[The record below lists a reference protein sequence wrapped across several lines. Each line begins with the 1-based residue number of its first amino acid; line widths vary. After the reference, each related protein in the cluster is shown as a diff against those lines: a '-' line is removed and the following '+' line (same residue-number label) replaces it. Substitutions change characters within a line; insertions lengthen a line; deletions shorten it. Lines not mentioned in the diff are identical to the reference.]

1 MFVTSV
7 GALLVLSIPDLRPAP
22 CYISEF
28 YLENI
33 YQVLAGSDD
42 LRTPITS
49 IVTQPRAPPFS
60 PPRYAVWVNSLWSL
74 SFVISLSCGLL
85 ATLVQRWARRFI
97 QNTHLRHY
105 SLEKQ
110 ARMRTLFANGADNM
124 YTSRVIDGTTSLLHF
139 SVFLFLVGFAIYLF
153 NIDYTTSRSM
163 IWWIALSSTVYGC
176 ISLVPIFR
184 HDTPYSTPLSAPAWS
199 LYTGMRYVISEC
211 LTSNA
216 YLSKKTLW
224 GFRDTSNPYFRW
236 FWGGVEEAAADAAM
250 SSKIELEILD
260 RSVGVLRDSNEQ
272 EGFFELIPRLFKS
285 KLERVLPTDVP
296 LTLRTKFRKAL
307 DEFLDHTL
315 SSESV
320 SQSDKIRRLVI
331 GLNAMHVIPGPD
343 SVSEI
348 LRDILKG
355 RWVQASQSVWV
366 NTLPGWCRSEK
377 ESIAIFARCIL
388 ARILVSVR
396 RRNERWI
403 KLAVDHLGFPELGI
417 RNYIGHGDSVSLSIL
432 NHITRQTFRSSFW
445 TPEMLS
451 PLCNFD
457 AHDSFPELRHEF
469 CDLWNEIL
477 DEAWKKGDHTTPVEV
492 LREIRNIFAA
502 LHQGHEAPSDQ
513 LFATVTRDDE
523 LLRLRSAYPYCRIA
537 SHRTIPPAPATT
549 SSTVAVAHLHP
560 RVTLPRP
567 ISAWKRGR
575 PVHLDNPSTASHR
588 HIPVESQ
595 STLGLGS
602 TPRQT
607 DITPRPFLYEDFT
620 PSRTPGSQSPPLN
633 VDPVYTGTAQ
643 EVQVVEVT
651 DADHSESIGL
661 RTFRVN
667 EDVHKDPRKDPPLL
681 RHPVYSDA
689 GFAAADIVPPDHQT
703 PQHTS
708 DTGVTS
714 QAPVVSLH
722 VFQDPETVEA
732 TIMPSTGTNPEPDLP
747 PSSTVLAITKPCDHT
762 PPHTDTPPSPPLATT
777 SSVHGKHDQQQ
788 LVRTKVSAQ
797 SNADTAENISPP
809 GSLTSQIHI
818 SDMGES
824 NQASEA
830 TFCAPSGPDPLPV
843 SASTIPST
851 GPELPITGNTI
862 PHLTVASPIGDDTE
876 ITDPQL

>member
-1 MFVTSV
+1 MFVASI

-22 CYISEF
+22 YYNSEF

-33 YQVLAGSDD
+33 YQALAGSDE

-49 IVTQPRAPPFS
+49 TVTKPRAPPFS

-85 ATLVQRWARRFI
+85 ATLVQQWARRFMR
-97 QNTHLRHY
+97 NTHPRHC

-124 YTSRVIDGTTSLLHF
+124 YTSRVIEGMTSLLHF
-139 SVFLFLVGFAIYLF
+139 SALLFLVGFAIYLF
-153 NIDYTTSRSM
+153 NINYTASRSM

-184 HDTPYSTPLSAPAWS
+184 PDTPYYTPLSAPVWS

-211 LTSNA
+211 LTSDTN
-216 YLSKKTLW
+216 LSKNTLW
-224 GFRDTSNPYFRW
+224 GFGDTSNPYFRW
-236 FWGGVEEAAADAAM
+236 FWGGVEEAAGDAAM
-250 SSKIELEILD
+250 SSRIELEILD
-260 RSVGVLRDSNEQ
+260 RSVGVLRGSNER
-272 EGFFELIPRLFKS
+272 ERFFELIPRFFKS

-307 DEFLDHTL
+307 NEFLDHTL
-315 SSESV
+315 SSDSV
-320 SQSDKIRRLVI
+320 SQSDKTRRLVI

-348 LRDILKG
+348 LQDILKG
-355 RWVQASQSVWV
+355 RWAQVSQLVWV
-366 NTLPGWCRSEK
+366 NTLPGWCRSDK

-388 ARILVSVR
+388 ARILVSVPPR

-403 KLAVDHLGFPELGI
+403 KLAVDHLGFPELDI
-417 RNYIGHGDSVSLSIL
+417 RNYIGHGNSVSLSIL
-432 NHITRQTFRSSFW
+432 IYITRQTFRSGFW

-457 AHDSFPELRHEF
+457 AHDSLPELQHEF
-469 CDLWNEIL
+469 CGLWNEIL

-492 LREIRNIFAA
+492 LREIRNIFAT
-502 LHQGHEAPSDQ
+502 LHQGPEAPSDQ
-513 LFATVTRDDE
+513 LFASVAHNDE
-523 LLRLRSAYPYCRIA
+523 VLRLRSAYPYCRIT
-537 SHRTIPPAPATT
+537 SHRTIPAPATT
-549 SSTVAVAHLHP
+549 SSTVAVAPLHP
-560 RVTLPRP
+560 RAALPRP

-575 PVHLDNPSTASHR
+575 PVHPDNSS
-588 HIPVESQ
+588 VESPRNIPIENQ

-602 TPRQT
+602 TPRQAGVAY
-607 DITPRPFLYEDFT
+607 ITPRHFLYEDLT
-620 PSRTPGSQSPPLN
+620 PSRTHGSQSPPLN
-633 VDPVYTGTAQ
+633 MVPMYMAQ
-643 EVQVVEVT
+643 EVMEVT

-667 EDVHKDPRKDPPLL
+667 EDAHEDPRNVPPLL
-681 RHPVYSDA
+681 HHPVYSDA
-689 GFAAADIVPPDHQT
+689 DLAAANIVPPDLQT
-703 PQHTS
+703 PHHTS

-714 QAPVVSLH
+714 QAPVTTLH
-722 VFQDPETVEA
+722 VFHDPDTVEA
-732 TIMPSTGTNPEPDLP
+732 TIMPSTGTNSDLP

-762 PPHTDTPPSPPLATT
+762 PPHSNTPPSPPLTT
-777 SSVHGKHDQQQ
+777 TGSVHGKQDQQQ
-788 LVRTKVSAQ
+788 LVRTNVSAQ
-797 SNADTAENISPP
+797 SDADIAENISPP
-809 GSLTSQIHI
+809 GSLTSQILTRE
-818 SDMGES
+818 MGES

-830 TFCAPSGPDPLPV
+830 TFCAPSGPDPLPA
-843 SASTIPST
+843 SAATTPST
-851 GPELPITGNTI
+851 GPELPINTI
-862 PHLTVASPIGDDTE
+862 PHLTVASPLGDDTE